1 MIDRDVRFVQ
11 AKDGPK
17 AFVWVH
23 VDELAAL
30 RRWGSTTRQLRDAI
44 AVGLQAPAGEADAHL
59 NTHLEYLTG
68 HSVGSLSPRRLRR
81 YAVRWPG
88 ELP

>member
-1 MIDRDVRFVQ
+1 MTDRDVRFDQ

-17 AFVWVH
+17 AWVWVH
-23 VDELAAL
+23 ADELAAL
-30 RRWGSTTRQLRDAI
+30 RQWGSTTRQLRDAI

-59 NTHLEYLTG
+59 DAHLEHLTG
-68 HSVGSLSPRRLRR
+68 CSTRSLSHRGWRR
-81 YAVRWPG
+81 YAVRWPW